1 MLFLQSHGV
10 MTHLAIKIWKRY
22 EDTALSVVRT
32 DPYRLAREVVGIG
45 FPTADDIAKRV
56 GISPEAPERVQAGVL
71 HLLGEASSEGHL
83 YLPEGEL
90 IDRTKELIQVDEEAV
105 RAAIELLAR
114 VRDVVAEDDDPEAGP
129 DSKSGRVVY
138 LAALHAAESGL
149 AQRVAELL
157 THEPEELEI
166 DAEKAVE
173 WFERTEKL
181 TLAGQQREAIR
192 RALGAKVLVITGGP
206 GTGNTTLVR
215 GIVEILRRKERRIRL
230 AAPTGR
236 AAKRLEET
244 TGQRGSTIH
253 RLLEF
258 DPMTGGFTRG
268 PQRPL
273 DADLVIVDEASMIAT
288 VLAYH
293 LVSALPDEAQ
303 LVLVG
308 DVDQLPS
315 VGPGNVLS
323 DLIRSGP
330 VEVVRL
336 TEIFRQ
342 ARESRIVANAHRVNA
357 GEMPV
362 WAPDPT
368 GDEDFF
374 FFERREPEEI
384 LRTLATLV
392 TRRIP
397 QGFGLDPFEDI
408 QVLTPM
414 NRGLLGVERLN
425 EVLRD
430 LLNPTGKEI
439 VRGGTRFRVGDKVM
453 QIRNNYELEV
463 FNGDV
468 GRLLAIDEDEATVV
482 CRFDDREIEYPFAS
496 LDELTLAYACS
507 IHKSQGS
514 EYPAVVVPLHTQHF
528 VMLARNLLY
537 TALTRAKRL
546 VVLVGT
552 TRALEIAVRNRK
564 DRMRYTRLAERT
576 RRAHEAVGSGSRRPV
591 PPPRLF
597 E

>member
-1 MLFLQSHGV
+1 MAF
-10 MTHLAIKIWKRY
+10 T
-22 EDTALSVVRT
+22 EN
-32 DPYRLAREVVGIG
+32 RL
-45 FPTADDIAKRV
+45 
-56 GISPEAPERVQAGVL
+56 
-71 HLLGEASSEGHL
+71 
-83 YLPEGEL
+83 
-90 IDRTKELIQVDEEAV
+90 
-105 RAAIELLAR
+105 
-114 VRDVVAEDDDPEAGP
+114 RDWESRPDDDPEAGP

-206 GTGNTTLVR
+206 GTGKTTLVR

-273 DADLVIVDEASMIAT
+273 DADLVIVDEASMIDT

-330 VEVVRL
+330 VAAASSA
-336 TEIFRQ
+336 
-342 ARESRIVANAHRVNA
+342 ARVAA
-357 GEMPV
+357 
-362 WAPDPT
+362 
-368 GDEDFF
+368 
-374 FFERREPEEI
+374 
-384 LRTLATLV
+384 
-392 TRRIP
+392 
-397 QGFGLDPFEDI
+397 
-408 QVLTPM
+408 
-414 NRGLLGVERLN
+414 
-425 EVLRD
+425 
-430 LLNPTGKEI
+430 
-439 VRGGTRFRVGDKVM
+439 
-453 QIRNNYELEV
+453 
-463 FNGDV
+463 
-468 GRLLAIDEDEATVV
+468 
-482 CRFDDREIEYPFAS
+482 
-496 LDELTLAYACS
+496 
-507 IHKSQGS
+507 
-514 EYPAVVVPLHTQHF
+514 
-528 VMLARNLLY
+528 
-537 TALTRAKRL
+537 
-546 VVLVGT
+546 
-552 TRALEIAVRNRK
+552 
-564 DRMRYTRLAERT
+564 
-576 RRAHEAVGSGSRRPV
+576 
-591 PPPRLF
+591 
-597 E
+597 

>member
-1 MLFLQSHGV
+1 M
-10 MTHLAIKIWKRY
+10 
-22 EDTALSVVRT
+22 
-32 DPYRLAREVVGIG
+32 
-45 FPTADDIAKRV
+45 
-56 GISPEAPERVQAGVL
+56 
-71 HLLGEASSEGHL
+71 
-83 YLPEGEL
+83 
-90 IDRTKELIQVDEEAV
+90 
-105 RAAIELLAR
+105 
-114 VRDVVAEDDDPEAGP
+114 
-129 DSKSGRVVY
+129 
-138 LAALHAAESGL
+138 
-149 AQRVAELL
+149 
-157 THEPEELEI
+157 
-166 DAEKAVE
+166 
-173 WFERTEKL
+173 
-181 TLAGQQREAIR
+181 R
-192 RALGAKVLVITGGP
+192 RSFRP
-206 GTGNTTLVR
+206 
-215 GIVEILRRKERRIRL
+215 RI
-230 AAPTGR
+230 
-236 AAKRLEET
+236 
-244 TGQRGSTIH
+244 STIH

-273 DADLVIVDEASMIAT
+273 DADLVIVDEASMIDT

-439 VRGGTRFRVGDKVM
+439 VRGGTRFRVGDKLM

-576 RRAHEAVGSGSRRPV
+576 RRAHEAVGPGSRRPV